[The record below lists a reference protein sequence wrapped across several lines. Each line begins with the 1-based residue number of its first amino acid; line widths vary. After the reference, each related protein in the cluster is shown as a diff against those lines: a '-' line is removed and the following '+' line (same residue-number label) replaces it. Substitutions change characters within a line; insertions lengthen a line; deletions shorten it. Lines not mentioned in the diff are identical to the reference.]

1 MKKIVINK
9 TIILFLNI
17 NDIISLKQ
25 TELKKIKEEH
35 LLNYDNCIIYNYYDL
50 MNHKLLIKDKFNKLK
65 FCDQK
70 RINARDCII
79 KVINNDNKNTF
90 LNVNHIQGTDKS
102 QFFYGAYNNDILIA
116 VMTFDNIK
124 GVNGGIKNNEFD
136 LSRFSVKTG
145 FIVVGIFNRLL
156 KKFIN
161 DYKPNKIISFAD
173 LNYVNKTSNIYE
185 NNGFK
190 LVKNIQP
197 DFKLLIKNHNNL
209 YHKFTYGNKF
219 FKNTNISKN
228 IKEDIKNN
236 SYRVWNCGKLKY
248 ELYIDNNK
256 NIVIGFIYMINN
268 KINNKKYIGQT
279 TRSLNKRIYEYKAA
293 YKYNK
298 FYNQHLLGAFQK
310 YGWDNFEFSI
320 IDTAQT
326 IEELNAKEIRY
337 IIQYQTTD
345 KTKGYNIESGGDN
358 AIPDIETLNKM
369 SKSHFGIKQ
378 TDNWINKRVAKA
390 GTEEAKK
397 YGKKKTEEEKQ
408 LLSKNSPKYWLNKKR
423 NEETK
428 QKISETK
435 KKIGLTDKQ
444 KEIICKK
451 VYKIDTISNQI
462 IGVFESTTHAS
473 ISENVNQS
481 TISRRCSKNKIKK
494 NILWRY

>member
-1 MKKIVINK
+1 MKRIIINK

-17 NDIISLKQ
+17 NDMISLKPN
-25 TELKKIKEEH
+25 ELKKIKEQY

-50 MNHKLLIKDKFNKLK
+50 MNHKLLIKDKISKLK
-65 FCDQK
+65 FYNQK

-79 KVINNDNKNTF
+79 KIINNNDKNTF
-90 LNVNHIQGTDKS
+90 LNTNHIQGTDKS
-102 QFFYGAYNNDILIA
+102 QFFYGAYYKDILIA
-116 VMTFDNIK
+116 VMTFDNVK

-145 FIVVGIFNRLL
+145 FIIVGIFNRLL
-156 KKFIN
+156 KKFIS

-219 FKNTNISKN
+219 FKNTNIN
-228 IKEDIKNN
+228 NNVKEDIKNN
-236 SYRVWNCGKLKY
+236 SYYVWNCGKLKY
-248 ELYIDNNK
+248 ELYLDNN
-256 NIVIGFIYMINN
+256 NIVFGFIYIITN

-298 FYNQHLLGAFQK
+298 FYNQHLLSAFNK
-310 YGWDNFEFSI
+310 YGWNNFEFSI
-320 IDTAQT
+320 IDTAQS
-326 IEELNAKEIRY
+326 IEELNTKEIKY
-337 IIQYQTTD
+337 INKYQSNN
-345 KTKGYNIESGGDN
+345 KEFGYNLENGGRN

-369 SKSHFGIKQ
+369 SKSHLEIKQ
-378 TDNWINKRVAKA
+378 TDNWINKRIAKA
-390 GTEEAKK
+390 GTVEAKK
-397 YGKKKTEEEKQ
+397 YGKPKTEEEK
-408 LLSKNSPKYWLNKKR
+408 LKLSKSSPKYWLGKNR
-423 NEETK
+423 DEITK

-435 KKIGLTDKQ
+435 KNTGLSDKQ
-444 KEIICKK
+444 KEVICKK
-451 VYKIDTISNQI
+451 VYKINTISNISQT
-462 IGVFESTTHAS
+462 FSSTKEAS
-473 ISENVNQS
+473 IGEGVNQS
-481 TISRRCSKNKIKK
+481 TISRWCSKSKI
-494 NILWRY
+494 IDGFLWKY